1 MHQPPV
7 KYLVLIESA
16 GSMVARMFDAQRVHL
31 GDFDASSEE
40 VAVMTRGLTPTRGAD
55 GDGWAA
61 VLAGHSASERRAAEV
76 YTLDV

>member
-1 MHQPPV
+1 
-7 KYLVLIESA
+7 
-16 GSMVARMFDAQRVHL
+16 MFDAKRVHL
-31 GDFDASSEE
+31 GDFYGSSEE